1 MAGVLALGLTFGAP
15 VSAFADGN
23 EAVTEEQSGEA
34 AAKASEEAS
43 QETLGETAVEVSEE
57 VSQEVSEDEKEK
69 LSGEPSQEPSE
80 EVAEE
85 PIDEDTTEED
95 AEKTRPQAKKVDGSG
110 EVVDISDEVWNLIKE
125 GSISL
130 NEETL
135 FLEDVSTGQKV
146 DPITGAR
153 VDAIPEKKEDTTDPE
168 DSNPQPTPKPDQNG
182 DNSDKNKDTAENK
195 DSGKSGTNAEEAKQ
209 KDTESS
215 KDDQEDAQNQN
226 SVSSNEA
233 LIANQQIVKAPEIV
247 EDFRFWTVAR
257 KYAFAKSEIAIRES
271 IPENIAGTDTSSA
284 ELSKEAAKKE
294 AKSIKDSY
302 KKAKKNKKKKTNIKT
317 KTNKKTDADTETK
330 DLLTKAVE
338 EKAVMDVTAQENTE
352 KVRAVGKLSKDG
364 LLYIL
369 KEEENGWLY
378 VESGDVRGFVKASEV
393 YTSDAAQEI
402 LTVYQNQAKNQAK
415 KEKKDYTGIET
426 VAKTAET
433 LVSKEEN
440 EAYTYLRATVGE
452 TVVTKNYG
460 LINDTAA
467 KEVEEEAQ
475 KNGTDVETVKSVNI
489 LEDKNT
495 AAKVVGTMS
504 QGNLCYVLDDF
515 DKDWLYVESGDV
527 RGFVEKKYVTY
538 GDAVKNQVESTGE
551 DNYTL
556 ATEVVKPEENGA
568 LYYTLTSIRM
578 GTPTGEIRQSMM
590 EFASQFVGNQYV
602 WGGTSLTNGADCSGF
617 VQQLYKAYGYDLPRV
632 AADQSRYG
640 TQIPVED
647 AEPGDLIFY
656 AENGNVYHVA
666 MYAGNGTTIE
676 AANEEQGIIYGKVNT
691 RDAVWATRILDDNYC
706 VAGAGIGE
714 VNATEDMY
722 GDSLGVFDIT
732 YYCSCEICCDVET
745 GITATGAPVVE
756 GETIA
761 VDSSVIPYGTQV
773 IIGGHVFT
781 AEDCGGAIKQ
791 NHIDIYV
798 HSHEEALA
806 LGRTSAEVYLVK

>member
-1 MAGVLALGLTFGAP
+1 MKVRNKKVLRIIGTKTLAGVLALGLTLATP
-15 VSAFADGN
+15 VAALAD
-23 EAVTEEQSGEA
+23 EEWTEEVTEESTDKIVDETGEA
-34 AAKASEEAS
+34 LA
-43 QETLGETAVEVSEE
+43 TVES
-57 VSQEVSEDEKEK
+57 
-69 LSGEPSQEPSE
+69 
-80 EVAEE
+80 AEE
-85 PIDEDTTEED
+85 
-95 AEKTRPQAKKVDGSG
+95 TRPRAKKVDGSG
-110 EVVDISDEVWNLIKE
+110 EVVDVSDEVWNLINE
-125 GSISL
+125 GSVSL
-130 NEETL
+130 NKESL
-135 FLEDVSTGQKV
+135 FLEDISTGQKV
-146 DPITGAR
+146 DPTTGGR
-153 VDAIPEKKEDTTDPE
+153 VDTVPEKKEDAAKDQNKESSESVENKENTESTESTESDQNTEEEQKEESESSEEDQENQE
-168 DSNPQPTPKPDQNG
+168 DS
-182 DNSDKNKDTAENK
+182 ENQGSA
-195 DSGKSGTNAEEAKQ
+195 D
-209 KDTESS
+209 
-215 KDDQEDAQNQN
+215 
-226 SVSSNEA
+226 SNEA
-233 LIANQQIVKAPEIV
+233 LIANQQIVKAPEII

-271 IPENIAGTDTSSA
+271 IPKNVVGTDSASA

-294 AKSIKDSY
+294 AESIKTSY
-302 KKAKKNKKKKTNIKT
+302 KNASKTKKTE
-317 KTNKKTDADTETK
+317 TNTETK
-330 DLLTKAVE
+330 DLLSKAVE
-338 EKAVMDVTAQENTE
+338 EKSSLDVASQENTE

-369 KEEENGWLY
+369 KEVDNGWLY

-402 LTVYQNQAKNQAK
+402 LSVYQTQAK
-415 KEKKDYTGIET
+415 KVAKQEKKDYTGIET
-426 VAKTAET
+426 VAKTAES
-433 LVSKEEN
+433 LVSKEDN

-460 LINDTAA
+460 LINDTTA
-467 KEVEEEAQ
+467 KEAEEEAK
-475 KNGTDVETVKSVNI
+475 KNGTDIVTVKSVNI

-495 AAKVVGTMS
+495 AAQVIGTMS
-504 QGNLCYVLDDF
+504 QGNLCYVLEDS

-527 RGFVEKKYVTY
+527 RGFVEKKYITY
-538 GDAVKNQVESTGE
+538 GDAVKAQVESAGE
-551 DNYTL
+551 DTYTL
-556 ATEVVKPEENGA
+556 ATELVKPEENGA
-568 LYYTLTSIRM
+568 LYYTLTSTQM
-578 GTPTGEIRQSMM
+578 GTPAGEVRQSMI
-590 EFASQFVGNQYV
+590 EFASQFVGNPYV
-602 WGGTSLTNGADCSGF
+602 WGGTSLTDGADCSGF

-632 AADQSRYG
+632 AADQSQYG

-656 AENGNVYHVA
+656 AENGYVYHVA

-676 AANEEQGIIYGKVNT
+676 AANENQGIIYGTVNT
-691 RDAVWATRILDDNYC
+691 KDAVWATRIFDDTYC

-761 VDSSVIPYGTQV
+761 VDPSVIPYGTQV